1 MAKKIVDEDM
11 VLNIIINGDKG
22 RAELNK
28 LERAI
33 KDLSIA
39 NEELAVKKTRV
50 EQRMKKLETAGKKDS
65 IAYKNMETE
74 VRQLSS
80 AMDRNQQAIEQA
92 RQRMETLRR
101 GLDLTKMTITDLR
114 SEIARLTKLRNTATP
129 GTEQWKAYDRQLAQ
143 VVHRYAEVKREG
155 DITKGALCK
164 MADGINKYW
173 NMVVSGLG
181 SFAGIFFSIKGAV
194 SKFVEFEDI
203 LSDTRKT
210 TGLTKREV
218 LELNETLKSINTRT
232 GQEELQ
238 GLARIGGKLGIE
250 GKANLEGFVR
260 AADQI
265 NVTLKEDLGG
275 DTEETIRQVG
285 KLVDIFKVKD
295 DFGIEQGLLKVGSV
309 INELGA
315 ASTAN
320 EGFIVEFSKRVAGV
334 APSAGISVDAIMGL
348 AATLDQFGQQA
359 EASSSVYT
367 QMMANMFK
375 NTATYA
381 DIAGMSL
388 GEFSDLMNTNANEA
402 FIRVLEGLKGNNE
415 GMETLVRNLGDM
427 QLNGVRATTILGTL
441 ADNTATLRAQQKL
454 ANEAFREGTSLT
466 DEFNIKNN
474 NAAAQAEKQKKLR
487 DELIRDL
494 GEKLQPILV
503 SGNSLMTTVLK
514 TLNTLT
520 GFMLKYGA
528 TLVKITSLI
537 AAYVAAVKLAT
548 LWETKLKSALDKKA
562 VSQKLDT
569 LLTAA
574 QTAGTHLLATA
585 KALLTG
591 NIKKAVIAFKAFSL
605 AIKANPIG
613 LLVTAVIAAGMA
625 IYKLA
630 TRTNEAEK
638 AMKRVKQAEDEFQKS
653 LALEQI
659 VLDRLFGTLE
669 GTKEGTAEWAKARKA
684 ITDKYG
690 QYLSDLGLEIDSLE
704 DARKAYN
711 ALSLAIRET
720 AMEKAKEQASQN
732 AAKNLVDTEV
742 EQMRKIKEAIDDTY
756 KDAPAKA
763 AKYFQQ
769 MKAELEKGGT
779 MSRNMTTIMF
789 NAGIEKNIAK
799 LQEAKDAYKKE
810 MQAINAIFSVTSP
823 VPESTEK
830 TTDNKVNNSP
840 THTPEKSSVPD
851 YDEQIINLKQ
861 NYAARKLT
869 QEEYEKKLDNLE
881 LAHLQYRLKTFEGT
895 EEKRLELQQKI
906 ADKQI
911 SIREKQDKEE
921 NSRTAGYI
929 RSVLAENDSSLRK
942 EEEAYAERLRKAG
955 IYGKDKEKMTKD
967 EFTVLEILQRQHEIN
982 LQNIEDD
989 ARKKRNSN
997 YLQQINTRIK
1007 NAETANKIELSQM
1020 QIRHNEELYT
1030 PANAGELEKIQKQQ
1044 AKETLDLTARQAGE
1058 MVDLINDIFM
1068 GIDTDELNLGEQI
1081 LTDDEKQ
1088 ALLEKLTEVQLK
1100 ASEIKL
1106 STTSAGKPD
1115 TSPNTDVDIL
1125 GMSSSQWKD
1134 FFQHLEDGKLGIEDL
1149 QNAVTVLSS
1158 AWSAY
1163 SQLRS
1168 AQEKKELKEYEKN
1181 TKKKKA
1187 ALDRQLESGQISQEQ
1202 YNARTAQL
1210 DADLDAKEEEIA
1222 QKQAAREKRMA
1233 LFQTTMNLASGLVRL
1248 WVSPGF
1254 PVAIPMSA
1262 ILSALGA
1269 VQIATITAAQYARGK
1284 YPVIGENDGHTYQA
1298 DYTGDNLKTGI
1309 YQKPTLGLFSEKEPE
1324 MVVDGTTTRKLV
1336 FDYPQI
1342 YQSIMAISQGRTPQF
1357 SNGNY
1362 PVTPDKK
1369 SDEYI
1374 VSAASDPDFKQL
1386 LKENLE
1392 MMKALKEKK
1401 IEIPW
1406 YGKGGIDEKMKKATK
1421 YERQISTRS

>member
-1 MAKKIVDEDM
+1 M
-11 VLNIIINGDKG
+11 
-22 RAELNK
+22 
-28 LERAI
+28 
-33 KDLSIA
+33 
-39 NEELAVKKTRV
+39 
-50 EQRMKKLETAGKKDS
+50 
-65 IAYKNMETE
+65 
-74 VRQLSS
+74 
-80 AMDRNQQAIEQA
+80 
-92 RQRMETLRR
+92 
-101 GLDLTKMTITDLR
+101 
-114 SEIARLTKLRNTATP
+114 
-129 GTEQWKAYDRQLAQ
+129 
-143 VVHRYAEVKREG
+143 
-155 DITKGALCK
+155 
-164 MADGINKYW
+164 
-173 NMVVSGLG
+173 
-181 SFAGIFFSIKGAV
+181 
-194 SKFVEFEDI
+194 
-203 LSDTRKT
+203 
-210 TGLTKREV
+210 
-218 LELNETLKSINTRT
+218 
-232 GQEELQ
+232 
-238 GLARIGGKLGIE
+238 
-250 GKANLEGFVR
+250 
-260 AADQI
+260 
-265 NVTLKEDLGG
+265 
-275 DTEETIRQVG
+275 
-285 KLVDIFKVKD
+285 VDIFKVKD
-295 DFGIEQGLLKVGSV
+295 DFGIEQGLLKVGSI

-359 EASSSVYT
+359 EASSTVYS
-367 QMMANMFK
+367 QMMAKMFK
-375 NTATYA
+375 NTTAYA

-388 GEFSDLMNTNANEA
+388 EKFSVLMNTDANEA

-415 GMETLVRNLGDM
+415 GMEALVQNLGDM

-474 NAAAQAEKQKKLR
+474 NTAAQAEKQKKLR

-503 SGNSLMTTVLK
+503 NGNNLLNTGLK

-520 GFMLKYGA
+520 GFMLKHGA

-537 AAYVAAVKLAT
+537 AAYVASVKLAT

-574 QTAGTHLLATA
+574 QTARTHLLATA

-591 NIKKAVIAFKAFSL
+591 NIKKAIIAFKAFSL
-605 AIKANPIG
+605 AIKVNPIG

-653 LALEQI
+653 LALERI
-659 VLDRLFGTLE
+659 ALDRLFGTLE

-690 QYLSDLGLEIDSLE
+690 QYLSDLRLEINSLQ
-704 DARKAYN
+704 DAQKAYH

-720 AMEKAKEQASQN
+720 AMEKAKEQASQD

-779 MSRNMTTIMF
+779 MSKNMTTVMF
-789 NAGIEKNIAK
+789 NAGIEKNITK

-810 MQAINAIFSVTSP
+810 IQAINAIFSITSP
-823 VPESTEK
+823 APKSPGK

-851 YDEQIINLKQ
+851 YDQQIINLKQ
-861 NYAARKLT
+861 NYAVRKLT

-929 RSVLAENDSSLRK
+929 RSVLAENDSSIRK

-955 IYGKDKEKMTKD
+955 IYGKDREKMTKD
-967 EFTVLEILQRQHEIN
+967 EFAVLEILQRHHEIN
-982 LQNIEDD
+982 LQNIEND
-989 ARKKRNSN
+989 AKKKRNSN
-997 YLQQINTRIK
+997 YLQQINTKIK

-1030 PANAGELEKIQKQQ
+1030 AGNAGELKKIQERQ
-1044 AKETLDLTARQAGE
+1044 AKETLNLTAKQAE
-1058 MVDLINDIFM
+1058 DMVDLINDIFM

-1088 ALLEKLTEVQLK
+1088 ALLEKLTEVQIK

-1106 STTSAGKPD
+1106 NKTSAEKPD

-1125 GMSSSQWKD
+1125 GMSSSQWED

-1168 AQEKKELKEYEKN
+1168 AQEKKELKEYEKIPKR
-1181 TKKKKA
+1181 KK
-1187 ALDRQLESGQISQEQ
+1187 
-1202 YNARTAQL
+1202 
-1210 DADLDAKEEEIA
+1210 
-1222 QKQAAREKRMA
+1222 
-1233 LFQTTMNLASGLVRL
+1233 
-1248 WVSPGF
+1248 
-1254 PVAIPMSA
+1254 
-1262 ILSALGA
+1262 
-1269 VQIATITAAQYARGK
+1269 
-1284 YPVIGENDGHTYQA
+1284 
-1298 DYTGDNLKTGI
+1298 
-1309 YQKPTLGLFSEKEPE
+1309 
-1324 MVVDGTTTRKLV
+1324 
-1336 FDYPQI
+1336 
-1342 YQSIMAISQGRTPQF
+1342 
-1357 SNGNY
+1357 
-1362 PVTPDKK
+1362 
-1369 SDEYI
+1369 
-1374 VSAASDPDFKQL
+1374 L
-1386 LKENLE
+1386 L
-1392 MMKALKEKK
+1392 
-1401 IEIPW
+1401 
-1406 YGKGGIDEKMKKATK
+1406 
-1421 YERQISTRS
+1421 